1 MKVAEI
7 PNHFN
12 ANMTTK
18 EFDAL
23 LQGWRI
29 YVRDYEV
36 GEVEEGL
43 LAALEEAGVNR
54 EVGGNVEWTPPGWDG
69 EAEEP
74 PQGGQLVPA

>member
-7 PNHFN
+7 PNHFR
-12 ANMTTK
+12 ANMTTD

-36 GEVEEGL
+36 GETEEGIL
-43 LAALEEAGVNR
+43 GQLEEAGVNR
-54 EVGGNVEWTPPGWDG
+54 EAGGKVGWQPPGWDG

-74 PQGGQLVPA
+74 GGGQLVPA